1 MCDLILLYIE
11 KLQNGTAMRT
21 VQEFCSIR
29 LNENSRTVE
38 IVVFQYFFRSSLENS
53 KYRNQSGSGLY
64 RIKQNDYMHY
74 KLLNNDRGLI

>member
-38 IVVFQYFFRSSLENS
+38 IVVFQYF
-53 KYRNQSGSGLY
+53 SGVVWVVIGE
-64 RIKQNDYMHY
+64 
-74 KLLNNDRGLI
+74 